1 MMKSEIKRQFLTV
14 LAGAIAIGSLTL
26 SAKPSQSQSA
36 SGFMCDASSG
46 SPATVYQ
53 NRQGAREVW
62 INWVS
67 GYFTES
73 GYDPMTRCREVSGRL
88 ESYRQNKQLK
98 FVTVGYMNGQRVIC
112 TASQVNS
119 RCENLIYTLKPG
131 QDAIRTLYQFMGLR
145 EGQAGAPS
153 LSESGDMPYI
163 DVRPRLEEG
172 GNSVAPPAPA
182 NNRPA
187 PANQP
192 APQQPAPQ
200 QPSGG
205 GMREL

>member
-1 MMKSEIKRQFLTV
+1 MIRWQSMTGV
-14 LAGAIAIGSLTL
+14 VMGAIAIGSLAMN
-26 SAKPSQSQSA
+26 AKPSQSQSA

-46 SPATVYQ
+46 SPSTVYQ

-67 GYFTES
+67 DHFRDS
-73 GYDPMTRCREVSGRL
+73 GYDPMTRCREVSARL
-88 ESYRQNKQLK
+88 ETYRQNKQLK

-112 TASQVNS
+112 TASQVNG
-119 RCENLIYTLKPG
+119 RCDGLIYTLKPG
-131 QDAIRTLYQFMGLR
+131 QDSVRTLYQFMGLR
-145 EGQAGAPS
+145 EGQAGVPS
-153 LSESGDMPYI
+153 LSESDAMPYI
-163 DVRPRLEEG
+163 DARPRLGEES

-182 NNRPA
+182 NNRPV
-187 PANQP
+187 
-192 APQQPAPQ
+192 PQQPAPQ

>member
-14 LAGAIAIGSLTL
+14 LAGAIAISSLAL
-26 SAKPSQSQSA
+26 SAKPSQSQST
-36 SGFMCDASSG
+36 SGFTCDASSG

-67 GYFTES
+67 GHFTES
-73 GYDPMTRCREVSGRL
+73 GYDPITRCREVSGRL
-88 ESYRQNKQLK
+88 ETYRQNKQLK

-112 TASQVNS
+112 TASQVNG
-119 RCENLIYTLKPG
+119 RCEGLIYTLKPS
-131 QDAIRTLYQFMGLR
+131 QDAVRTLYQFMGLR

-153 LSESGDMPYI
+153 LSESGEMPYI
-163 DVRPRLEEG
+163 DVRPRLGEDG

-182 NNRPA
+182 NNR
-187 PANQP
+187 P

>member
-1 MMKSEIKRQFLTV
+1 MIRWQSMTGV
-14 LAGAIAIGSLTL
+14 VMGAIAIGSLVF

-53 NRQGAREVW
+53 NRQGVREVW

-67 GYFTES
+67 DYFRDS

-88 ESYRQNKQLK
+88 ESFRQNKQLK
-98 FVTVGYMNGQRVIC
+98 YVTVGYMNGQRVIC
-112 TASQVNS
+112 TASKVNG
-119 RCENLIYTLKPG
+119 RCDGLIYTLKPG
-131 QDAIRTLYQFMGLR
+131 QDSVRTLYQFMGLR
-145 EGQAGAPS
+145 EGQAGAPA

-163 DVRPRLEEG
+163 DARPRLGEEG
-172 GNSVAPPAPA
+172 GSVAPPAPA
-182 NNRPA
+182 NN
-187 PANQP
+187 QP
-192 APQQPAPQ
+192 APQQPT
-200 QPSGG
+200 GG

>member
-1 MMKSEIKRQFLTV
+1 MKRQIERQLLTV
-14 LAGAIAIGSLTL
+14 LAGAIAIGSLTI
-26 SAKPSQSQSA
+26 SAKPSQSQST

-53 NRQGAREVW
+53 NRQGVREVW

-67 GYFTES
+67 DYFRDS

-88 ESYRQNKQLK
+88 ESFRQNKQLK
-98 FVTVGYMNGQRVIC
+98 YVTVGYMNGQRVIC
-112 TASQVNS
+112 TASKVNG
-119 RCENLIYTLKPG
+119 RCDGLIYTLKPG
-131 QDAIRTLYQFMGLR
+131 QDSIRTLYQFMGLR
-145 EGQAGAPS
+145 EGQAGASS

-163 DVRPRLEEG
+163 DARPRLGEEG

-182 NNRPA
+182 NN
-187 PANQP
+187 QP
-192 APQQPAPQ
+192 APQQPT
-200 QPSGG
+200 GG

>member
-1 MMKSEIKRQFLTV
+1 MKRQIERQLLTV
-14 LAGAIAIGSLTL
+14 LAGAIAIGSLTI
-26 SAKPSQSQSA
+26 SAKPSQSQST

-53 NRQGAREVW
+53 NRQGVREVW

-67 GYFTES
+67 DYFRDS

-88 ESYRQNKQLK
+88 ESFRQNKQLK
-98 FVTVGYMNGQRVIC
+98 YVTVGYMNGQRVIC
-112 TASQVNS
+112 TASKVNG
-119 RCENLIYTLKPG
+119 RCDGLIYTLKPG
-131 QDAIRTLYQFMGLR
+131 QDSIRTLYQFMGLR
-145 EGQAGAPS
+145 EGQAGASS

-163 DVRPRLEEG
+163 DARPRLGEEG

-182 NNRPA
+182 NNQPA
-187 PANQP
+187 PVNNQP
-192 APQQPAPQ
+192 APQQPT
-200 QPSGG
+200 GG

>member
-1 MMKSEIKRQFLTV
+1 MMKWQSMT
-14 LAGAIAIGSLTL
+14 GAVMSALAIGSVVL

-36 SGFMCDASSG
+36 SGFMCDVSSG
-46 SPATVYQ
+46 SPATVYR
-53 NRQGAREVW
+53 NRQGGREVW

-98 FVTVGYMNGQRVIC
+98 YVTVGYMNGQRVIC
-112 TASQVNS
+112 TASQVNG
-119 RCENLIYTLKPG
+119 RCDGLIYTLKPG
-131 QDAIRTLYQFMGLR
+131 QDAVRTLYQFMGLR
-145 EGQAGAPS
+145 EGQAGTPS
-153 LSESGDMPYI
+153 LNESGDMPYI
-163 DVRPRLEEG
+163 DVRPRLGEEG
-172 GNSVAPPAPA
+172 DNSVAPPAPS
-182 NNRPA
+182 R
-187 PANQP
+187 NQP
-192 APQQPAPQ
+192 SPQ

>member
-1 MMKSEIKRQFLTV
+1 MIRWQSMTGV
-14 LAGAIAIGSLTL
+14 VMGAIAIGSLAL
-26 SAKPSQSQSA
+26 SAKPSQSQST

-67 GYFTES
+67 DYFRDS

-88 ESYRQNKQLK
+88 ESFRQNKQLK

-112 TASQVNS
+112 TASQVNG
-119 RCENLIYTLKPG
+119 RCDGLIYTLKPG
-131 QDAIRTLYQFMGLR
+131 QDAVRTLYQFMGLR

-153 LSESGDMPYI
+153 LSESGSIPYI
-163 DVRPRLEEG
+163 DVRPRLGDEG

-182 NNRPA
+182 NNRPV
-187 PANQP
+187 
-192 APQQPAPQ
+192 PQQPAPQ

>member
-1 MMKSEIKRQFLTV
+1 MKKQIERQLLTV
-14 LAGAIAIGSLTL
+14 LAGVIAIGSLAV
-26 SAKPSQSQSA
+26 SAKPSQSQST

-53 NRQGAREVW
+53 NRQGVREVW

-67 GYFTES
+67 DYFRDS

-88 ESYRQNKQLK
+88 ETYRQNKQLK
-98 FVTVGYMNGQRVIC
+98 YVTVGYMNGQRVIC
-112 TASQVNS
+112 TASKLNG
-119 RCENLIYTLKPG
+119 RCDGLIYTLKPG
-131 QDAIRTLYQFMGLR
+131 QDSIRTLYQFMGLG
-145 EGQAGAPS
+145 EGQAGAS
-153 LSESGDMPYI
+153 TLSESGDMPYI
-163 DVRPRLEEG
+163 DARPRLGEEG

-187 PANQP
+187 PANNQP
-192 APQQPAPQ
+192 APQQPT
-200 QPSGG
+200 GG

>member
-1 MMKSEIKRQFLTV
+1 MMKTEIKRQFLTV
-14 LAGAIAIGSLTL
+14 LAGAIAIGSLAL

-36 SGFMCDASSG
+36 SGFTCDASSG

-67 GYFTES
+67 GHFTES
-73 GYDPMTRCREVSGRL
+73 GYDPITRCREVSGRL
-88 ESYRQNKQLK
+88 ETYRQNKQLK

-112 TASQVNS
+112 TASQVNG
-119 RCENLIYTLKPG
+119 RCEGLIYTLKPG
-131 QDAIRTLYQFMGLR
+131 QDAVRTLYQFMGLR

-153 LSESGDMPYI
+153 LSESGEIPYI
-163 DVRPRLEEG
+163 DVRPRLGEDG

-182 NNRPA
+182 NNR
-187 PANQP
+187 P

>member
-1 MMKSEIKRQFLTV
+1 MKRQIERQLLTV
-14 LAGAIAIGSLTL
+14 LAGAIAIGSLAF

-53 NRQGAREVW
+53 NRQGVREVW

-67 GYFTES
+67 DYFRDS

-88 ESYRQNKQLK
+88 ESFRQNKQLK
-98 FVTVGYMNGQRVIC
+98 YVTVGYMNGQRVIC
-112 TASQVNS
+112 TASKVNG
-119 RCENLIYTLKPG
+119 RCDGLIYTLKPG
-131 QDAIRTLYQFMGLR
+131 QDSIRTLYQFMGLR
-145 EGQAGAPS
+145 EGQAGAS
-153 LSESGDMPYI
+153 TLSESGDMPYI
-163 DVRPRLEEG
+163 DARPRLGEEG

-187 PANQP
+187 P
-192 APQQPAPQ
+192 QQPT
-200 QPSGG
+200 GG

>member
-1 MMKSEIKRQFLTV
+1 MMKGEIKRQLLTV
-14 LAGAIAIGSLTL
+14 LAGAIAIGSLAL
-26 SAKPSQSQSA
+26 SAKPSKSQST
-36 SGFMCDASSG
+36 SGFTCDASSG

-67 GYFTES
+67 GHFTES
-73 GYDPMTRCREVSGRL
+73 GYDPITRCREVSGRL
-88 ESYRQNKQLK
+88 ETYRQNKQLK

-112 TASQVNS
+112 TASQVNG
-119 RCENLIYTLKPG
+119 RCEGLIYTLKPG
-131 QDAIRTLYQFMGLR
+131 QDAVRTLYQFMGLR

-153 LSESGDMPYI
+153 LSESGEMPYI
-163 DVRPRLEEG
+163 DVRPRLGEDG

-182 NNRPA
+182 NNR
-187 PANQP
+187 P

>member
-1 MMKSEIKRQFLTV
+1 MKKQIERQLLTV
-14 LAGAIAIGSLTL
+14 LAGAIAIGSLAV
-26 SAKPSQSQSA
+26 SPKPSQSQST

-53 NRQGAREVW
+53 NRQGVREVW

-67 GYFTES
+67 DYFRDS

-88 ESYRQNKQLK
+88 ETYRQNKQLK
-98 FVTVGYMNGQRVIC
+98 YVTVGYMNGQRVIC
-112 TASQVNS
+112 TASKLNG
-119 RCENLIYTLKPG
+119 RCDGLIYTLKPG
-131 QDAIRTLYQFMGLR
+131 QDSIRTLYQFMGLG
-145 EGQAGAPS
+145 EGQAGAS
-153 LSESGDMPYI
+153 TLSESGDMPYI
-163 DVRPRLEEG
+163 DARPRLGEEG

-187 PANQP
+187 PANNQP
-192 APQQPAPQ
+192 VPQQPT
-200 QPSGG
+200 GG

>member
-1 MMKSEIKRQFLTV
+1 MVKLQSLTAFV
-14 LAGAIAIGSLTL
+14 AMGAIAIGSLAL

-36 SGFMCDASSG
+36 SGFTCDASSG

-112 TASQVNS
+112 TASQVNG

-131 QDAIRTLYQFMGLR
+131 QDAVKTLYQFMGLR
-145 EGQAGAPS
+145 EGQAGVSS

-163 DVRPRLEEG
+163 DVRPRLGEDG
-172 GNSVAPPAPA
+172 GNSVAPSAPA
-182 NNRPA
+182 NNR
-187 PANQP
+187 P

>member
-1 MMKSEIKRQFLTV
+1 MTKLQSLTAV
-14 LAGAIAIGSLTL
+14 VAMGAIALTL
-26 SAKPSQSQSA
+26 SAKPSQGQST
-36 SGFMCDASSG
+36 SGFTCDASSG

-73 GYDPMTRCREVSGRL
+73 GYDPITRCREVSGRL

-112 TASQVNS
+112 TASQVNG
-119 RCENLIYTLKPG
+119 RCEGLIYTLKPG
-131 QDAIRTLYQFMGLR
+131 QDAVRTLYQFMGLR
-145 EGQAGAPS
+145 EGQAGVSS
-153 LSESGDMPYI
+153 LSESASIPYI
-163 DVRPRLEEG
+163 DVRPRLGEDG

-187 PANQP
+187 P
-192 APQQPAPQ
+192 QQPVPQ

>member
-1 MMKSEIKRQFLTV
+1 MIRWRSMTGV
-14 LAGAIAIGSLTL
+14 VMGAIAIGSLAF
-26 SAKPSQSQSA
+26 SAKPSQSQSP

-53 NRQGAREVW
+53 NRQGVREVW

-67 GYFTES
+67 DYFRDS

-98 FVTVGYMNGQRVIC
+98 YVTVGYMNGQRVIC
-112 TASQVNS
+112 TASQVNG
-119 RCENLIYTLKPG
+119 RCDGLIYTLKPG
-131 QDAIRTLYQFMGLR
+131 QDSVRTLYQFMGLR
-145 EGQAGAPS
+145 EGQAGVPS
-153 LSESGDMPYI
+153 LSESDAMPYI
-163 DVRPRLEEG
+163 DARPRLGEEG

-182 NNRPA
+182 NNQPA
-187 PANQP
+187 PANNRP
-192 APQQPAPQ
+192 APQQPT
-200 QPSGG
+200 GG